1 MQVNALNNGGL
12 DSGKLDQLPN
22 ASATNMF
29 LNRID
34 KKLNIIIECIQRN
47 PNSNIQLPSLDSK
60 FLSSFPMN
68 DVESLININELLKD
82 DQNIAKLVNIF
93 TVKYNLICIN
103 ENFISV

>member
-1 MQVNALNNGGL
+1 MQVNTLNNGGF
-12 DSGKLDQLPN
+12 DSGKSDQLPN

-34 KKLNIIIECIQRN
+34 KKLDIIIEYIQRN
-47 PNSNIQLPSLDSK
+47 PNSNIQSPSLDSK

-82 DQNIAKLVNIF
+82 DQNITKLVNIF
-93 TVKYNLICIN
+93 NVKYNLICTI
-103 ENFISV
+103 ENLISV